1 MAVEFELQVVLPAT
15 PEAIYAAWLDSKQH
29 AAMTGGTADVSDK
42 VGEGFTAWDGYIRGT
57 NLELEP
63 HRRIVQAWRTVE
75 FSDAE
80 ADSRLEIKLAEAQGG
95 TQLTLRHNGLPEHGE
110 QYRQGWMDNYFEPM
124 RDFFEAS

>member
-1 MAVEFELQVVLPAT
+1 MAIEFEMQVVLPTA
-15 PEAIYAAWLDSKQH
+15 PEAIYAAWLDSQQH
-29 AAMTGGTADVSDK
+29 AAMTGGKAEVSDK

-63 HRRIVQAWRTVE
+63 PRRIVQTWRTLE

-80 ADSRLEIKLAEAQGG
+80 ADSRLEIELVKAMGG
-95 TQLTLRHNGLPEHGE
+95 TQFTLRHSGLPEHGE

-124 RDFFEAS
+124 RDYFEAS